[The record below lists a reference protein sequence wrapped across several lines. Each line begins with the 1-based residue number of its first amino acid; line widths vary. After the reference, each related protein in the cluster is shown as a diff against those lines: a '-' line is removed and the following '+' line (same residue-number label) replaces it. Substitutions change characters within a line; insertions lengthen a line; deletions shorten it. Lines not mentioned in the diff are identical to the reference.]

1 MIFFIVNWHDSMPE
15 NFIVK
20 MYTNAADLEKIA
32 TGNISQIQ
40 KDNFNIIIQNFLAR

>member
-1 MIFFIVNWHDSMPE
+1 MSKDRRILKNRDDILIVNRDDSMAE

-32 TGNISQIQ
+32 TGNIS
-40 KDNFNIIIQNFLAR
+40 